1 MGSTVAVTGG
11 TAGTT
16 YRFSTGYIQEDGNIH
31 NLDKPEPNRK
41 KA

>member
-1 MGSTVAVTGG
+1 VYESVLIG
-11 TAGTT
+11 TQEWITSNLKET
-16 YRFSTGYIQEDGNIH
+16 KYRNLEVIH